1 MIPRQATDQLRKLA
15 LGFPVLSITGPR
27 QSGKTTLARACFP
40 NLPYANLESPADR
53 AFADHDP
60 LGFLARFPDGG
71 ILDEIQLCPRLFS
84 YLQVR
89 VDEDGAMGRF
99 VITGS
104 QQFGLNARISQ
115 SLAGRVGAVTLLPF
129 SLDELATVG
138 QRPPSLDMVLWKGF
152 FPPLYDRQVDPGV
165 WYDNYERT
173 YLERDLRQ
181 LSTVQDLS
189 VFQRFLR
196 LCAGRTGQ
204 LVNFSALASDAGVSP
219 NTVRNWLSLLAASF
233 VIRMLPPHHR
243 NFNKRLVKSPKLY
256 FLDPGLAA
264 SLMGITAADQL
275 ATHPLR
281 GALFETLIFCELIKT
296 RLNAGKRADL
306 SFWRDNHGREVDFL
320 CDEGGRLHAI
330 EAKSAL
336 TVTPSSLKGLLDFA
350 RIADSISPR
359 LTLVHGGDQA
369 FESQG
374 AEVRGWLTVA
384 DAIRDSGRS

>member
-1 MIPRQATDQLRKLA
+1 MIPRQVTEQLRELA
-15 LGFPVLSITGPR
+15 RGFPVLSITGPR

-40 NLPYANLESPADR
+40 ELKYSNLESPAER
-53 AFADHDP
+53 AFAEQDP

-71 ILDEIQLCPRLFS
+71 ILDEIQLCPPLFS

-89 VDEDGAMGRF
+89 VDEDGSMGRF

-129 SLDELATVG
+129 SIDELAAAG
-138 QRPPSLDMVLWKGF
+138 QRPTSLDMLLWKGLY
-152 FPPLYDRQVDPGV
+152 PPIYDRQVDPGV
-165 WYDNYERT
+165 WYDNYQRT

-189 VFQRFLR
+189 VFHRFLR

-204 LVNFSALASDAGVSP
+204 LVNYSALASDSGVSP
-219 NTVRNWLSLLAASF
+219 NTVRNWLSLLEASF
-233 VIRMLPPHHR
+233 VVRMLPPHHR

-275 ATHPLR
+275 AAHPLR
-281 GALFETLIFCELIKT
+281 GALFETLIFSELTKT
-296 RLNAGKRADL
+296 RLNAGKRANL

-320 CDEGGRLHAI
+320 CEEGTRLHAI

-336 TVTPSSLKGLLDFA
+336 TVTPGTLKGLLEFA

-359 LTLVHGGDQA
+359 LTLVHGGEQA

-374 AEVRGWLTVA
+374 ASVRGWSTVA
-384 DAIRDSGRS
+384 DAIRDL